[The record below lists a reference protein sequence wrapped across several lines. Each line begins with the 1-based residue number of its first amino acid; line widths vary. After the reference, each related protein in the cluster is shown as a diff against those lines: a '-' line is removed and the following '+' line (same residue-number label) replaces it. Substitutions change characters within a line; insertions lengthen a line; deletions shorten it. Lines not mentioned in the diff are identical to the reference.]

1 METVRLHEVSMRDGL
16 QNESAVLSVEQ
27 KLSMLHSL
35 VRAGFKD
42 IEVTSFVR
50 PRMIPQLS
58 DAAELVRSMPDLGD
72 VRPWAL
78 VPNQVGLDRALDAG
92 IRHIATFMSASETH
106 NKKNVNRTIPESLAA
121 LRAVTE
127 TAVGAGCAVRA
138 YVSVVFGCPYEGTV
152 SVDSTLRIASELLD
166 AGATELSLGD
176 TTGMANPLQVAD
188 VLHYLRERGIP
199 MTTVAAHF
207 HDTRGTALANVLAAW
222 QSGVR
227 IFDGSVAGVGG
238 CPYAPGAAGNVGTED
253 LIHLFHAMGVD
264 TGVDLERACES
275 GDVVEALLG
284 RPLPGRYHAYWQA
297 GRCERPE
304 AREARGA

>member
-121 LRAVTE
+121 LRAVT
-127 TAVGAGCAVRA
+127 
-138 YVSVVFGCPYEGTV
+138 
-152 SVDSTLRIASELLD
+152 
-166 AGATELSLGD
+166 
-176 TTGMANPLQVAD
+176 
-188 VLHYLRERGIP
+188 
-199 MTTVAAHF
+199 
-207 HDTRGTALANVLAAW
+207 
-222 QSGVR
+222 
-227 IFDGSVAGVGG
+227 
-238 CPYAPGAAGNVGTED
+238 
-253 LIHLFHAMGVD
+253 
-264 TGVDLERACES
+264 
-275 GDVVEALLG
+275 
-284 RPLPGRYHAYWQA
+284 
-297 GRCERPE
+297 
-304 AREARGA
+304 

>member
-1 METVRLHEVSMRDGL
+1 MSHDLHGREQGRYETSRRNVMETVRLHEVSMRDGL

-121 LRAVTE
+121 LRAVT
-127 TAVGAGCAVRA
+127 
-138 YVSVVFGCPYEGTV
+138 
-152 SVDSTLRIASELLD
+152 
-166 AGATELSLGD
+166 
-176 TTGMANPLQVAD
+176 
-188 VLHYLRERGIP
+188 
-199 MTTVAAHF
+199 
-207 HDTRGTALANVLAAW
+207 
-222 QSGVR
+222 
-227 IFDGSVAGVGG
+227 
-238 CPYAPGAAGNVGTED
+238 
-253 LIHLFHAMGVD
+253 
-264 TGVDLERACES
+264 
-275 GDVVEALLG
+275 
-284 RPLPGRYHAYWQA
+284 
-297 GRCERPE
+297 
-304 AREARGA
+304 